1 MTRPDS
7 LIGAVSVLPRT
18 MQQITR
24 SITCAFLGAMSLLLA
39 GCGNGE
45 NQVQSVAKLLSN
57 ARAFGESAGQ
67 HEQQGKSIPTL
78 DGDERY
84 VAFESAESSV
94 VEDDTNRVT
103 DVFVYDRH
111 TKQTTRVSVNSIGVQ
126 ANGGSF
132 APEVTRAG
140 RFVVFES
147 LATNLVP
154 DDTNKQR
161 DVFVHDR
168 QTGATTRV
176 SVNSDGVQANNFS
189 QSAHLSEDG
198 RYVVFESLASNLV
211 PGDTNNVID
220 VFVHDRQTKRT
231 TRVSVASGGAQANN
245 MSVNPF
251 ISADGRYVTF
261 ESFATNLLP
270 DKADGPKQTFV
281 HDRQTGQTIRVPS
294 DGMKRPV
301 TSLSAPM
308 LGREGKMEIPAGKGA
323 TALAMTVGAVNRKA
337 CKGNG

>member
-7 LIGAVSVLPRT
+7 LIGAVSVLLRT
-18 MQQITR
+18 MQQIPR

-45 NQVQSVAKLLSN
+45 NTTQAVAKLFSN
-57 ARAFGESAGQ
+57 ARASGESAVQ

-94 VEDDTNRVT
+94 VEDDTNRVK

-111 TKQTTRVSVNSIGVQ
+111 TKQTTRVSVNNSGAQ

-132 APEVTRAG
+132 APKVTRDG
-140 RFVVFES
+140 RYVVFES

-154 DDTNKQR
+154 DDTNRQR

-168 QTGATTRV
+168 QSGKTSRV
-176 SVNSDGVQANNFS
+176 SVDSAGSQANNFS
-189 QSAHLSEDG
+189 QAAHLSEDG
-198 RYVVFESLASNLV
+198 RYVAFESLASNLV
-211 PGDTNNVID
+211 SGDTNGVID
-220 VFVHDRQTKRT
+220 IFAHDRQTKRT

-245 MSVNPF
+245 MSINSS

-294 DGMKRPV
+294 DGMKGSA

-308 LGREGKMEIPAGKGA
+308 PGRDGKMEIPAGK
-323 TALAMTVGAVNRKA
+323 
-337 CKGNG
+337 